1 MKVLVTGGYGFIG
14 SFVAERFYKEG
25 YQVYI
30 LDNLSSG
37 NQHNVDFKHKSFLF
51 SVEDKKCEEV
61 FRSNKFD
68 VVVHLAAQINV
79 QTSMED
85 PLLDSTSNI
94 LGLVNMLRLSSK
106 HRVEKFI
113 FASSAAVYGRNEHV
127 PLSEEDKCDPISIYG
142 MNKLIGEQ
150 YCHKWKEFY
159 GLDTLCF
166 RFANVYGPR
175 QGSIGEGG
183 VISTFLERLHTDQ
196 EIDLHGDGSQTRDFI
211 YVEDVA
217 DAIYR
222 AGTTDY
228 SGVLNLSTNKQ
239 SSINELIGLL
249 GEEKTL
255 KGINHS
261 PKRKGD
267 IDVSVLDN
275 TRVKRRLDWV
285 PMYSLREGLAKTS
298 RWFAADGL
306 QRENEKRARAAETD
320 TARPSFVAD
329 IRPYVENLL
338 AFLVVL
344 ALSVYT
350 TQSGMFDLE
359 LIYIVLIS
367 AIYGTK
373 QSILAVILSCGLFI
387 GESLH
392 NGREIVS
399 LLYDASVL
407 FHIAIY
413 FIIGIAVG
421 YSMDKRSKE
430 VVSTQFEKQAVE
442 EKYDFLKEMYNDN
455 LQVKDELQQQIVNSE
470 ESFGKM
476 YAITKE
482 LDSLEPERVLQSAV
496 HVLEKIMKSDEIS
509 IYTMNQNNTFL
520 RLVAKSNKTGF
531 DLPRSLKVS
540 DHSYLTSLM
549 HTQKIYV
556 EAHMREDRPILAA
569 PILDNGKMVA
579 MVAIQHLGFEH
590 FTLYTQNLFQVA
602 VQLISAALSRSLRH
616 MNSTYKDRYIGE
628 TSILR
633 PPYFYEMV
641 KSKREAK
648 QRLNT
653 DFTILSVDRAG
664 VEYEAISPKIAGSL
678 READYIGIDEAG
690 ELFIIL
696 SNSNELEAAFV
707 VERLKRK
714 GIAAWIVTERDRP
727 LLTLKDGAYV

>member
-37 NQHNVDFKHKSFLF
+37 DRNNVDFKHKSFLF

-113 FASSAAVYGRNEHV
+113 FASSAAVYGRNEHM
-127 PLSEEDKCDPISIYG
+127 PLSEADECDPISIYG

-249 GEEKTL
+249 GEEKAL

-298 RWFAADGL
+298 RWFAAGGL
-306 QRENEKRARAAETD
+306 QRENEKRARTAEPD

-350 TQSGMFDLE
+350 TQSGMFDLK

-373 QSILAVILSCGLFI
+373 QSILSVILSCGLFI

-455 LQVKDELQQQIVNSE
+455 LQVKDELQQQIYEYRLFRDDRSVLS
-470 ESFGKM
+470 SSGKLFSPKGKQILRFPAVCQKVPKPAGNWAVLLARLL
-476 YAITKE
+476 YSQLYLLADEPAAGKYRGYVLDRFVLRRACVLFVAE
-482 LDSLEPERVLQSAV
+482 LFADDGHVRRVCGDRVLREVPSILRDDSGYGICARHQTRQKGYDPDLDAGARLHDGNPAV
-496 HVLEKIMKSDEIS
+496 FYLCLAGAGHHAIAAH
-509 IYTMNQNNTFL
+509 
-520 RLVAKSNKTGF
+520 RLF
-531 DLPRSLKVS
+531 DG
-540 DHSYLTSLM
+540 
-549 HTQKIYV
+549 
-556 EAHMREDRPILAA
+556 ADRAF
-569 PILDNGKMVA
+569 
-579 MVAIQHLGFEH
+579 QHLGRRW
-590 FTLYTQNLFQVA
+590 LFVRRDVCSDA
-602 VQLISAALSRSLRH
+602 VTAL
-616 MNSTYKDRYIGE
+616 
-628 TSILR
+628 
-633 PPYFYEMV
+633 F
-641 KSKREAK
+641 
-648 QRLNT
+648 
-653 DFTILSVDRAG
+653 
-664 VEYEAISPKIAGSL
+664 
-678 READYIGIDEAG
+678 
-690 ELFIIL
+690 
-696 SNSNELEAAFV
+696 
-707 VERLKRK
+707 
-714 GIAAWIVTERDRP
+714 
-727 LLTLKDGAYV
+727 